1 MEQSGYVVLVV
12 DDDEV
17 IRRLLRDILE
27 AKGYG
32 VQEAGDGVE
41 ALACLAAQSFD
52 MVISDIQM
60 PRCNGFELFESMGQH
75 YPGVKRVLMT
85 GSDIDEQL
93 DAVRRYEVGNILSK
107 GGRIHVGEIGDYIGR
122 LLSGEVFGLHRYLEG
137 ARIESGTIRTSADVE
152 SVMEQVMGMF
162 EGSAA
167 VFAEMALNELIS
179 NAIFHG
185 ILQMSDLPRERWDGA
200 FCLDEHTPLRVS
212 WGVDGQKVGVAVAD
226 PMGMLRKKDVLRW
239 LDHRVDE
246 QLVGEEEH
254 GRGLLLVRKLMDRF
268 IINIARGSQTECI
281 MLHYFD
287 RSVGRQHKPLLV
299 HEV

>member
-1 MEQSGYVVLVV
+1 MEHRGYVVLVV

-27 AKGYG
+27 AKGYW
-32 VQEAGDGVE
+32 VKEAGDGVE
-41 ALACLAAQSFD
+41 ALACLAAERFD

-60 PRCNGFELFESMGQH
+60 PRCNGFELFECMGQN
-75 YPGVKRVLMT
+75 YPAVKRVLMT
-85 GSDIDEQL
+85 GADIDEQL

-107 GGRIHVGEIGDYIGR
+107 GGQIQVGEIGDYIGR
-122 LLSGEVFGLHRYLEG
+122 LLSGEVFGLQRYLDG
-137 ARIESGTIRTSADVE
+137 ARVESRMIRTNADVE
-152 SVMEQVMGMF
+152 DVIAQVLEVF

-185 ILQMSDLPRERWDGA
+185 ILQMSGVPRERWDGE
-200 FCLDEHTPLRVS
+200 FCLDESTPLRVS
-212 WGVDGQKVGVAVAD
+212 WGVDGQKAGVAVAD
-226 PMGMLRKKDVLRW
+226 PMGMLRKRDVLRW
-239 LDHRVDE
+239 LDHRIDE

-268 IINIARGSQTECI
+268 IINIERGRQTECI

-287 RSVGRQHKPLLV
+287 RSVGRQRKPLLV